1 MEHYPDSMM
10 ESIWEARS
18 AKMKWAEIA
27 HFHGQ
32 HEEKLRSA
40 FRRWKIR
47 TKKGMWSGIIQ
58 PDIAPYVLD
67 HPLPKVAVD
76 QEPWKGRKIFTQ
88 MVIADIHA
96 PFQCDRSVAV
106 MLEIL
111 HDSQPDS
118 LINLGDMIDCYSL
131 SDFKKDP
138 ARKESLQ
145 DEINIARGI
154 NLMLRQAAP
163 NAVIDEFEGNHEER
177 VRRTLWRAAQTQAVL
192 FELDVIK
199 ENLTWPAL
207 LKTEELGINWHPAG
221 TIKEIAPNFFA
232 HHGDVK
238 GDPFAKFQV
247 NGISG
252 HIHKFLM
259 RTTRTVKEQIE
270 WFTCPTLGTLN
281 PEYDCHPQW
290 QNGFWFLTH
299 DIEAGT
305 RTAEP
310 VRIQD
315 GAALFRGR
323 KYTT

>member
-1 MEHYPDSMM
+1 MTHYPDSIM
-10 ESIWEARS
+10 ETIHAQRLDGLKWS
-18 AKMKWAEIA
+18 AIA
-27 HFHGQ
+27 TVHGDN
-32 HEEKLRSA
+32 EEKLRSA

-47 TKKGMWSGIIQ
+47 TKRGMWNGILHSNV
-58 PDIAPYVLD
+58 PSYVLD

-76 QEPWKGRKIFTQ
+76 EEPWKGKKIFTQ
-88 MVIADIHA
+88 MIIADIHA
-96 PFQCDRSVAV
+96 PFQCDRSIAV

-118 LINLGDMIDCYSL
+118 LVNLGDMVDCYSL
-131 SDFKKDP
+131 SDFMKNP
-138 ARKESLQ
+138 SRKETLQ

-154 NLMLRQAAP
+154 NLMLRQAVPDAD
-163 NAVIDEFEGNHEER
+163 IDQFEGNHEER
-177 VRRTLWRAAQTQAVL
+177 LRRTLWRAAQTQAVL

-207 LKTEELGINWHPAG
+207 LKTEELGIRWHPTG
-221 TIKEIAPNFFA
+221 TIREIGPNFFA

-247 NGISG
+247 SGTSG

-259 RTTRTVKEQIE
+259 RTSRTVKEQIE

-290 QNGFWFLTH
+290 QNGFWFITH
-299 DIEAGT
+299 DLEAGT
-305 RTAEP
+305 RYAEP
-310 VRIQD
+310 VRIED
-315 GAALFRGR
+315 GSALFKGR
-323 KYTT
+323 KYTA